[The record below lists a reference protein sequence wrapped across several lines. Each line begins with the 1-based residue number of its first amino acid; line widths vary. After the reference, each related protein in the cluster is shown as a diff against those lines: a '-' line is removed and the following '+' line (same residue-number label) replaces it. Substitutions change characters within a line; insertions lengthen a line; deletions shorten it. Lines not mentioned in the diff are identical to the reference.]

1 VFGFIALSHYLS
13 GQGCVREQEKRMFEN
28 LQERLGSILNGL
40 TGRGALSE
48 ADVSAALREVRRA
61 LIEADVAL
69 EVVRSFVDKVRDK
82 AVGADVLKSIKPGQ
96 MVVKIVH
103 DELVAMLGAEGE
115 TIDLN
120 APAPVVIMMVGLQ
133 GSGKTTTSAKI
144 AKRLTERQ
152 GKKVLMASLD
162 TRRPAAQEQLRQ
174 LGEQTNVATLPI
186 VAGQTPVE
194 IARRA
199 VQAGKLGGHDVVILD
214 TAGRTH
220 IDEPLMAEMA
230 EIKTAAVP
238 HEILLVADSLT
249 GQDAVNLA
257 RNFNERVGVTGLVL
271 TRMDGDGRGGAA
283 LSMRAVTG
291 RPVKLIGTGEKM
303 DALEEF
309 HPKRIADRILGMGDI
324 VSLVE
329 KAAETLDAEKAA
341 AMAKKMQSG
350 KFDLNDLA
358 DQLGQ
363 MQKMGGMGGI
373 MGMMPG
379 MGKMK
384 DQMAAAGLDDKM
396 FGRQIA
402 IISSM
407 TKAERANPDILK
419 HSRKKRIAAGSG
431 TDAAEINKLLKMHR
445 GMADMMKAMGGKG
458 KGGGMMRGLM
468 GGLASKMGMGGLGG
482 MMGGM
487 PDLSKM
493 DPKQIEALKKQAE
506 AAGLGKGLPGGL
518 PGGMPGGLPGG
529 LPGLGG
535 GLPGLPGGM
544 KLPGLGGLP
553 GNKKK

>member
-1 VFGFIALSHYLS
+1 
-13 GQGCVREQEKRMFEN
+13 MFES

-61 LIEADVAL
+61 LLEADVAL
-69 EVVRSFVDKVRDK
+69 EVVRSFTDRVREK
-82 AVGADVLKSIKPGQ
+82 AVGAAVLKAIKPGQ

-103 DELVAMLGAEGE
+103 DELVEMLGAEGVA
-115 TIDLN
+115 IDLN

-144 AKRLTERQ
+144 AKRMTERQ

-174 LGEQTNVATLPI
+174 LGEQTKVATLPI
-186 VAGQTPVE
+186 VAGQTPVD
-194 IARRA
+194 IAKRA
-199 VQAGKLGGHDVVILD
+199 VQAAKLGGHDILILD

-220 IDEPLMAEMA
+220 IDEPLMVEMA
-230 EIKTAAVP
+230 DIKKASSP

-257 RNFNERVGVTGLVL
+257 KNFDHRVGITGLVL

-291 RPVKLIGTGEKM
+291 KPIKLIGTGEKM
-303 DALEEF
+303 DGLEEF

-329 KAAETLDAEKAA
+329 KAAETIDAEKAA

-373 MGMMPG
+373 MGLMPG

-396 FGRQIA
+396 FGRQLA

-407 TKAERANPDILK
+407 TKAERANPDLLK

-468 GGLASKMGMGGLGG
+468 GGLANKMGLGG
-482 MMGGM
+482 MMPGMGGM

-493 DPKQIEALKKQAE
+493 DPKQLEALQKQAE
-506 AAGLGKGLPGGL
+506 AAGLGKGLPGG
-518 PGGMPGGLPGG
+518 MPGG
-529 LPGLGG
+529 LPGLGSG
-535 GLPGLPGGM
+535 GLPGLPGGL
-544 KLPGLGGLP
+544 KLPGLGGPGGLP
-553 GNKKK
+553 GLGKKK

>member
-1 VFGFIALSHYLS
+1 
-13 GQGCVREQEKRMFEN
+13 MFEN
-28 LQERLGSILNGL
+28 LQDRLGSILNGL

-61 LIEADVAL
+61 LLEADVAL
-69 EVVRSFVDKVRDK
+69 EVVRSFTDRVREK
-82 AVGADVLKSIKPGQ
+82 AVGAEILKSIKPGQ

-103 DELVAMLGAEGE
+103 DELVEMLGSEGVS
-115 TIDLN
+115 IDLN

-144 AKRLTERQ
+144 ANRLTTRDR
-152 GKKVLMASLD
+152 KKVLMASLD

-174 LGEQTNVATLPI
+174 LGVQANIDTLPVI
-186 VAGQTPVE
+186 AGQSPE
-194 IARRA
+194 DIATRA
-199 VQAGKLGGHDVVILD
+199 VQAARLGGHDVIILD

-230 EIKTAAVP
+230 EIKRRAKP

-257 RNFNERVGVTGLVL
+257 RSFDERVGITGLVL

-291 RPVKLIGTGEKM
+291 KPVKLIGTGERM
-303 DALEEF
+303 GELDEF
-309 HPKRIADRILGMGDI
+309 HPRRIADRILGMGDI

-329 KAAETLDAEKAA
+329 KAAENIDAEKAA
-341 AMAKKMQSG
+341 AMAAKMAKG
-350 KFDLNDLA
+350 KFDLDDLS
-358 DQLGQ
+358 DQLRQ

-373 MGMMPG
+373 MGLMPG
-379 MGKMK
+379 MSGMK
-384 DQMAAAGLDDKM
+384 DKMAAAGLDDSLFK
-396 FGRQIA
+396 RQLA

-445 GMADMMKAMGGKG
+445 QMADMMKMMGGK
-458 KGGGMMRGLM
+458 KGGGMMKQMM
-468 GGLASKMGMGGLGG
+468 GGLAGKMGLGG

-487 PDLSKM
+487 PDLSNM
-493 DPKQIEALKKQAE
+493 DPKQLEALAKQAE
-506 AAGLGKGLPGGL
+506 AAGLGK
-518 PGGMPGGLPGG
+518 PGGMPGLGG

-535 GLPGLPGGM
+535 P

-553 GNKKK
+553 GLPGLPKKK

>member
-1 VFGFIALSHYLS
+1 
-13 GQGCVREQEKRMFEN
+13 MFES
-28 LQERLGSILNGL
+28 LQERLGSILNSL

-48 ADVSAALREVRRA
+48 ADVSAAMREVRRA

-69 EVVRSFVDKVRDK
+69 DVVRSFTDKVRSK
-82 AVGADVLKSIKPGQ
+82 AVGAEILKSIKPGQ

-103 DELVAMLGAEGE
+103 DELVELLGSESQGV
-115 TIDLN
+115 DMN

-133 GSGKTTTSAKI
+133 GSGKTTTSGKI
-144 AKRLTERQ
+144 AKRITERQ
-152 GKKVLMASLD
+152 RKKVLMASLD

-174 LGEQTNVATLPI
+174 LGEQTGIATLPI
-186 VAGQTPVE
+186 IAGQSPVD
-194 IARRA
+194 IASRA
-199 VQAGKLGGHDVVILD
+199 VQAAKLGSFDVIILD

-230 EIKTAAVP
+230 EIRARANP

-257 RNFNERVGVTGLVL
+257 RSFDERVGITGLVL

-291 RPVKLIGTGEKM
+291 KPVKLIGTGEKM

-329 KAAETLDAEKAA
+329 KAAENIDHEKAA
-341 AMAKKMQSG
+341 AMAKKMQEG
-350 KFDLNDLA
+350 KFDLDDLA
-358 DQLGQ
+358 DQLRQ
-363 MQKMGGMGGI
+363 MKKMGGMGGL

-384 DQMAAAGLDDKM
+384 DQMASAGLNDKI
-396 FGRQIA
+396 FDRQIA
-402 IISSM
+402 IVNSM
-407 TKAERANPDILK
+407 TKWERANPDILK
-419 HSRKKRIAAGSG
+419 HSRKQRIAKGSG

-445 GMADMMKAMGGKG
+445 QMADMMKMMKG
-458 KGGGMMRGLM
+458 AKGGGMMRSMM
-468 GGLASKMGMGGLGG
+468 GGLAGKMGLGGGGGLGG
-482 MMGGM
+482 MMGGGM

-493 DPKQIEALKKQAE
+493 DPKQLEQLQKQAE
-506 AAGLGKGLPGGL
+506 QMGLTG
-518 PGGMPGGLPGG
+518 GGMPK
-529 LPGLGG
+529 LPGLGGG
-535 GLPGLPGGM
+535 GLPGLPGGP

-553 GNKKK
+553 GLPKKK

>member
-1 VFGFIALSHYLS
+1 
-13 GQGCVREQEKRMFEN
+13 MFES

-61 LIEADVAL
+61 LLEADVAL
-69 EVVRSFVDKVRDK
+69 DVVRSFTDKVRAK
-82 AVGADVLKSIKPGQ
+82 AVGAEVLKSIKPGQ

-103 DELVAMLGAEGE
+103 DELVDMLGSEGVA
-115 TIDLN
+115 IDLN
-120 APAPVVIMMVGLQ
+120 APSPVVVMMVGLQ

-144 AKRLTERQ
+144 AKRLTDRQ
-152 GKKVLMASLD
+152 NKKILMASLD

-174 LGEQTNVATLPI
+174 LGEQTGVATLPV
-186 VAGQTPVE
+186 VAGQSPVQ
-194 IARRA
+194 IAARA
-199 VQAGKLGGHDVVILD
+199 VQAAKLGGHDVVILD

-230 EIKTAAVP
+230 EIRKASNP

-257 RNFNERVGVTGLVL
+257 RSFDERVGITGLVL

-291 RPVKLIGTGEKM
+291 KPIKLIGTGEKM
-303 DALEEF
+303 TEMEEF
-309 HPKRIADRILGMGDI
+309 HPRRIADRILGMGDI

-329 KAAETLDAEKAA
+329 KAAESIDAEKAA
-341 AMAKKMQSG
+341 AIARKMQSG

-358 DQLGQ
+358 GQLEQ
-363 MQKMGGMGGI
+363 MSKLGGMGGI
-373 MGMMPG
+373 MSMMPG
-379 MGKMK
+379 MSGMK
-384 DQMAAAGLDDKM
+384 DKLASAGLDDKM
-396 FGRQIA
+396 FKRQVA

-407 TKAERANPDILK
+407 TKAERANPDLLK

-445 GMADMMKAMGGKG
+445 QMADMMKAMGGKG
-458 KGGGMMRGLM
+458 KGGGLMRGMM
-468 GGLASKMGMGGLGG
+468 GGLANKMGLGG
-482 MMGGM
+482 MMPGMGGM

-493 DPKQIEALKKQAE
+493 DPKQLEALQKQAE
-506 AAGLGKGLPGGL
+506 AAGLTK
-518 PGGMPGGLPGG
+518 GGLPGG
-529 LPGLGG
+529 LPGLSGG

-544 KLPGLGGLP
+544 KLPGMGGGLP
-553 GNKKK
+553 GLGKKK

>member
-1 VFGFIALSHYLS
+1 
-13 GQGCVREQEKRMFEN
+13 
-28 LQERLGSILNGL
+28 
-40 TGRGALSE
+40 
-48 ADVSAALREVRRA
+48 
-61 LIEADVAL
+61 
-69 EVVRSFVDKVRDK
+69 
-82 AVGADVLKSIKPGQ
+82 
-96 MVVKIVH
+96 
-103 DELVAMLGAEGE
+103 
-115 TIDLN
+115 
-120 APAPVVIMMVGLQ
+120 
-133 GSGKTTTSAKI
+133 
-144 AKRLTERQ
+144 
-152 GKKVLMASLD
+152 
-162 TRRPAAQEQLRQ
+162 
-174 LGEQTNVATLPI
+174 
-186 VAGQTPVE
+186 
-194 IARRA
+194 
-199 VQAGKLGGHDVVILD
+199 
-214 TAGRTH
+214 
-220 IDEPLMAEMA
+220 
-230 EIKTAAVP
+230 
-238 HEILLVADSLT
+238 
-249 GQDAVNLA
+249 
-257 RNFNERVGVTGLVL
+257 
-271 TRMDGDGRGGAA
+271 
-283 LSMRAVTG
+283 
-291 RPVKLIGTGEKM
+291 
-303 DALEEF
+303 
-309 HPKRIADRILGMGDI
+309 
-324 VSLVE
+324 
-329 KAAETLDAEKAA
+329 
-341 AMAKKMQSG
+341 
-350 KFDLNDLA
+350 
-358 DQLGQ
+358 

>member
-1 VFGFIALSHYLS
+1 
-13 GQGCVREQEKRMFEN
+13 MFES

-69 EVVRSFVDKVRDK
+69 DVVRSFTDRVREK
-82 AVGADVLKSIKPGQ
+82 AVGAEVLKSIKPGQ

-103 DELVAMLGAEGE
+103 DELIEMLGTEGE

-133 GSGKTTTSAKI
+133 GSGKTTTTGKI
-144 AKRLTERQ
+144 AKRLTEKQ

-162 TRRPAAQEQLRQ
+162 TRRPAAQEQLKQ
-174 LGEQTNVATLPI
+174 IGEQTGVATLPI
-186 VAGQTPVE
+186 IAGQTPVE

-199 VQAGKLGGHDVVILD
+199 TQAARLGGHDVVILD

-220 IDEPLMAEMA
+220 IDEPLMVEMA
-230 EIKTAAVP
+230 DIKSASNP

-257 RNFNERVGVTGLVL
+257 NNFNDRVGITGLVL

-291 RPVKLIGTGEKM
+291 KPIKLIGVGEKM

-309 HPKRIADRILGMGDI
+309 YPKRIADRILGMGDI

-329 KAAETLDAEKAA
+329 KASETIDAEKAA
-341 AMAKKMQSG
+341 AMAKKMQAG

-358 DQLGQ
+358 EQLRQ
-363 MQKMGGMGGI
+363 MQNMGGMGGI

-402 IISSM
+402 IIQSM
-407 TKAERANPDILK
+407 TPKERANPELLK

-431 TDAAEINKLLKMHR
+431 TDSAQINKLLKMHR
-445 GMADMMKAMGGKG
+445 QMADMMKAMGGKG
-458 KGGGMMRGLM
+458 RKGGMMRGLM
-468 GGLASKMGMGGLGG
+468 GGMAQKMGLGG
-482 MMGGM
+482 MPGGMGGGM

-493 DPKQIEALKKQAE
+493 GPKQLEALQKQAE
-506 AAGLGKGLPGGL
+506 AAGLGGGLPKGGLPKGLPG
-518 PGGMPGGLPGG
+518 MP
-529 LPGLGG
+529 GG
-535 GLPGLPGGM
+535 GLPGLPGG
-544 KLPGLGGLP
+544 LPGLP
-553 GNKKK
+553 KKK